1 MLLKAKF
8 LLKGGKRSRKQKALL
23 INFLNLFIF
32 SIFDIYIIIM
42 FSYLQSE

>member
-8 LLKGGKRSRKQKALL
+8 CLKGGKRSRKQKALL
-23 INFLNLFIF
+23 IIFLSLFIF

-42 FSYLQSE
+42 FS